1 MQAAPLQ
8 HTFEGTGLTVQEVS
22 LIAEGGYAFVWKVRS
37 ESGESYALKKVRC
50 MDTGGLKMA

>member
-1 MQAAPLQ
+1 LQ
-8 HTFEGTGLTVQEVS
+8 HTFEGTGLTVQEVF

-50 MDTGGLKMA
+50 IDAGGLKMA

>member
-1 MQAAPLQ
+1 MQ

-50 MDTGGLKMA
+50 MDAGGLKMA

>member
-1 MQAAPLQ
+1 MQ

-50 MDTGGLKMA
+50 MDGSGLKMA